1 VIVEVDLKKII
12 NPFVPLPEIT
22 KEALIGELLGD
33 GHLRGTHKDEKG
45 YIKGNCHFGI
55 TLKSY
60 DYAFYLWK
68 EIYSSICTN
77 TPIRPWPNPKTG
89 KTPSQYSFS
98 SKSLISLTEIHKQW
112 YILNE
117 ETKNFTKIVPLN
129 ISELLTP
136 RGLAHWIMGDGYWDT
151 DGKTVVIC
159 TDNFTEIEV
168 ELLIK
173 TLKDNF
179 YLLATKKRRIKV
191 NKEVCWRIRL
201 SGKSENI
208 TTLRTLIK
216 PYFIP
221 SMYYKLN
228 IGYDCLTDNRKID

>member
-1 VIVEVDLKKII
+1 MKFSTQIGRDSRGRFKKII

-68 EIYSSICTN
+68 EIYSSICTD
-77 TPIRPWPNPKTG
+77 TPIRPWPNSKTG

-117 ETKNFTKIVPLN
+117 ETKKFNKIVPLN
-129 ISELLTP
+129 IRKLLSP
-136 RGLAHWIMGDGYWDT
+136 RGLAHWLMGDGYCST
-151 DGKTVVIC
+151 DAKTVVIC
-159 TDNFTEIEV
+159 TDNFTELEV

-173 TLKDNF
+173 VLKDNF
-179 YLLATKKRRIKV
+179 DLIATKNRRTKA
-191 NKEVCWRIRL
+191 NKEVCWRIRFSGILENL
-201 SGKSENI
+201 SKLI
-208 TTLRTLIK
+208 TLVI

-221 SMYYKLN
+221 SMLYKLN
-228 IGYDCLTDNRKID
+228 TS